1 MLGALREFLGLGL
14 LIGGCGL
21 LMLFFQ
27 PPGTAQFVV
36 SGLSALI
43 GLLMV
48 ASVVFVQKRM
58 NRLDPHDDD

>member
-1 MLGALREFLGLGL
+1 MVGALREFLALGL
-14 LIGGCGL
+14 MIGGCGL

-27 PPGTAQFVV
+27 PPGTPQFVV

-48 ASVVFVQKRM
+48 AGVIFVQRRM